1 MKRKFFYILMAAL
14 LTSSCS
20 MPSAV
25 TNPFSDPEEILQEA
39 LQNMQQLETMSTLG
53 EAKLEGNLLGTT
65 FYYQMNNESQSRQ
78 ENGVTV
84 EAYTN
89 MKMEG
94 TGLPQTSDHVY
105 FSYRKFGTYDSSSN
119 TWSYSEFSEEDQF
132 YMDLFL
138 TTFDP
143 TNSIN
148 QYYNSKIEQELEIVG
163 NERINLV
170 PCIGMSV
177 KMNAD
182 AMMGELKPIF
192 KAFAGSEGTLA
203 TTITGAL
210 VKNMELTYWI
220 GKEDGFVHQ
229 VDTVLPTPFGDYTNT
244 LTIYDYNAEFVEP

>member
-1 MKRKFFYILMAAL
+1 
-14 LTSSCS
+14 
-20 MPSAV
+20 
-25 TNPFSDPEEILQEA
+25 
-39 LQNMQQLETMSTLG
+39 
-53 EAKLEGNLLGTT
+53 
-65 FYYQMNNESQSRQ
+65 
-78 ENGVTV
+78 
-84 EAYTN
+84 
-89 MKMEG
+89 
-94 TGLPQTSDHVY
+94 
-105 FSYRKFGTYDSSSN
+105 
-119 TWSYSEFSEEDQF
+119 
-132 YMDLFL
+132 MDLFL
-138 TTFDP
+138 TAFDP

-148 QYYNSKIEQELEIVG
+148 QYYNSKIGQEELEIVG

-170 PCIGMSV
+170 PCIGISI

-182 AMMGELKPIF
+182 AMMGEFKPIF